1 MYFNMRGFD
10 FLRLQSSGNAPMADP
25 LDPAV
30 LFSGAYEDGQGL
42 FFQQEVSSLGL
53 GNGKSYTINF
63 GRTFANTP
71 MVFGTLRLTQP
82 CAQSGR
88 TWFNAG
94 ECLAPCSY
102 RRNIFNAGLQTDWQ
116 FFWTTTPTE
125 IAVNVSGFAGIASFL
140 VLEIA

>member
-1 MYFNMRGFD
+1 MYFNMKGFD
-10 FLRLQSSGNAPMADP
+10 FLRLQSGGTAAIADP

-42 FFQQEVSSLGL
+42 FYQQEVNSLGVA
-53 GNGKSYTINF
+53 NSKSYVINF
-63 GRTFANTP
+63 SKTFARTP

-82 CAQSGR
+82 CTQSGR

-102 RRNIFNAGLQTDWQ
+102 RRQPFNSVPQTDWG
-116 FFWTTTPTE
+116 FYWTADTTSLGL
-125 IAVNVSGFAGIASFL
+125 VVSGFAGIASFL